1 MLCVLR
7 ADETKAV
14 SKVSAA
20 KMYTILVIREYI
32 CQEIFGHIDCY
43 KQIEDINTAKSM
55 LYKRALAFIAS
66 KSADRILGK
75 AR

>member
-1 MLCVLR
+1 MLCVLT

-20 KMYTILVIREYI
+20 KMYTILLNREYI
-32 CQEIFGHIDCY
+32 CQDDFLYIDCY
-43 KQIEDINTAKSM
+43 KQIEDRNTAKSM
-55 LYKRALAFIAS
+55 LYKRVLAFVAS
-66 KSADRILGK
+66 KSADRISGK